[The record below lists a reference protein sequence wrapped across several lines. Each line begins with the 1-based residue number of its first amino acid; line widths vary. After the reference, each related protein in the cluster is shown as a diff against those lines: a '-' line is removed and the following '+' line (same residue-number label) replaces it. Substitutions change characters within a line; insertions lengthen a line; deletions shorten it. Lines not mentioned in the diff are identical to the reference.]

1 MAIGAVL
8 VDRARVLRKVGASAR
23 VEGTTTLTTVPGA
36 WFRARLFEGTA
47 NEFSTPG
54 APSTGR
60 VKAVEHPQLM
70 WAIHDENGDTID
82 VNFDDKVE
90 VDSGLGHA
98 VYQVTRQ
105 PEQVRKKPRSS
116 IIMHLADLERVREH
130 EFEAIVGND

>member
-1 MAIGAVL
+1 MAVSAVL
-8 VDRARVLRKVGASAR
+8 VDRARTLRKVGAAER
-23 VEGTTTLTTVPGA
+23 VEGTTTLTTVPGP
-36 WFRARLFEGTA
+36 WFRARLFEGSA

-54 APSTGR
+54 APGTGR

-70 WAIHDENGDTID
+70 WGIRDEEGNPID

-90 VDSGLGHA
+90 VDSGLGHF

-105 PEQVRKKPRSS
+105 PEQVRKKGRSS

-130 EFEAIVGND
+130 EFEDIVGGE